1 MIRLFGSE
9 LLRFRS
15 RRLVLILLL
24 ASVAVALI
32 AAVIAGFQST
42 PPGAAALANARIQA
56 DREYENCLEGDWE
69 EIEIEGSLEDF
80 CRQNFGNPAFYLPSH
95 LALVDLPSI
104 LEGTASITS
113 IVGLVLGASL
123 MAVSWQTGTI
133 NTILTWE
140 PRRARWYTSR
150 ILVTVVGVFVVVLA
164 IVVFLS
170 ASLAVAAWLRGSV
183 EGVDGAWWRDTTA
196 TSLRIGVVAAIAAAI
211 GAGVAAAG
219 QRTAAALG
227 VVFVYTAVLEG
238 LLRAFRPR
246 WTPWLLGDNLVS
258 FVSWQSNSEV
268 FEAGSFVLT
277 PGRAA
282 FVIAGY
288 AALAF
293 LLGLASV
300 RLRDVQ

>member
-1 MIRLFGSE
+1 
-9 LLRFRS
+9 
-15 RRLVLILLL
+15 
-24 ASVAVALI
+24 
-32 AAVIAGFQST
+32 
-42 PPGAAALANARIQA
+42 
-56 DREYENCLEGDWE
+56 
-69 EIEIEGSLEDF
+69 
-80 CRQNFGNPAFYLPSH
+80 
-95 LALVDLPSI
+95 
-104 LEGTASITS
+104 
-113 IVGLVLGASL
+113 
-123 MAVSWQTGTI
+123 VSWQTGTI